1 MKTIILDL
9 DGTLLTTDHKIDAQT
24 KEYLIKVQELGHR
37 VILCSGRSY
46 SGMEQIAA
54 ELEFERFN
62 GYVLS
67 FNGGE
72 AMNYRTKE
80 ILFTNNFTKHDV
92 ENIYELISE
101 YAQNFI
107 TYSSGKIHS
116 KTNNAH
122 VERSAYIMQA
132 EIDHNIIVESPK
144 IVLTDEIPVI
154 TKSFPEV
161 KSLVNDYNSTFN
173 VFRSVPQLIEITPF
187 GSDKGHG
194 IKKLLELENINC
206 EEIIAFGDGEN
217 DITMLEFADVGI
229 AMGNAMESVKVVANQ
244 VTDTNDNQGIIKALK
259 KILGA

>member
-9 DGTLLTTDHKIDAQT
+9 DGTLLTTEHKIDLQT
-24 KEYLIKVQELGHR
+24 KEYLIQIQELGHR

-46 SGMEQIAA
+46 TGMEQIAA
-54 ELEFERFN
+54 ELELDRFG

-72 AMNYRTKE
+72 AMNYQTKE
-80 ILFTNNFTKHDV
+80 VLFTNNFTKKDV
-92 ENIYELISE
+92 ENIYELIAK

-107 TYSSGKIHS
+107 TYSPGKIHS

-144 IVLTDEIPVI
+144 IVLSDEIPII
-154 TKSFPEV
+154 TKSFAEV
-161 KSLVNDYNSTFN
+161 KTLINKYNSTYN
-173 VFRSVPQLIEITPF
+173 VFRSVPQLIEITPY

-194 IKKLLELENINC
+194 IKKLLELEKIKC
-206 EEIIAFGDGEN
+206 DEIIAFGDGEN
-217 DITMLEFADVGI
+217 DITMLEFADIGI
-229 AMGNAMESVKVVANQ
+229 AMGNAMENVKVVADQ
-244 VTDTNDNQGIIKALK
+244 ETDTNDNQGIIKALK